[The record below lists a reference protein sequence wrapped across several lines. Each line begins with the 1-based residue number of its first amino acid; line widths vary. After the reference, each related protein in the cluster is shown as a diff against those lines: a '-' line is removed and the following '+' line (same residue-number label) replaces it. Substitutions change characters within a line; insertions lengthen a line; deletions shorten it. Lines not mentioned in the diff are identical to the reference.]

1 MRKALVILGI
11 ILALIVAGL
20 LLSEISSRRVI
31 GYAKSQDGTELC
43 VVQKLGDLLDTS
55 VYYRKPGTN
64 WGWFYYDHEDSYWAK
79 ATILSL
85 QPKSFS

>member
-1 MRKALVILGI
+1 MSLLQACR
-11 ILALIVAGL
+11 LIQML
-20 LLSEISSRRVI
+20 
-31 GYAKSQDGTELC
+31 DGTELC

-85 QPKSFS
+85 QPKSFSLVKVNPNVPEPARC